1 MSKPFPFALA
11 SAGLGAADGDEED
24 GSPWTAGAGLTGLA
38 GLPGVTADTPF
49 GGPLLFPP
57 GELRGPTG
65 PWPRGA
71 GFATAV
77 CLRRPRARP

>member
-24 GSPWTAGAGLTGLA
+24 GSPWAAGAGLRACGLA
-38 GLPGVTADTPF
+38 GLTADTPF
-49 GGPLLFPP
+49 GAPLLLPP

-71 GFATAV
+71 GFAPAV
-77 CLRRPRARP
+77 S